1 MRLFGFPNECEEGYE
16 PHKQRQPHIQ
26 AEVGGGQGVNC
37 HSISRVG
44 RRGAQVLRQ
53 MDLEGR
59 APWWLSDNAREEAIS
74 HEAFF
79 PKEGKRRCP
88 HSLLSLTETKTR
100 MDIRVKRSYKK
111 LFKMDFRMGGGY

>member
-1 MRLFGFPNECEEGYE
+1 MSDGDRVVRLFGFPNECEEGYE
-16 PHKQRQPHIQ
+16 PHKQRLGPLQQPHIQ

-37 HSISRVG
+37 HSISLVG
-44 RRGAQVLRQ
+44 RRGAQGLRQ

-79 PKEGKRRCP
+79 PRKVRGAA
-88 HSLLSLTETKTR
+88 H
-100 MDIRVKRSYKK
+100 IRY
-111 LFKMDFRMGGGY
+111 